1 MPTYLRLL
9 TQQCIAEMGVAFSQF
24 TIPTSFFMLAK
35 ISFLTDERDL
45 ISAKDVLVKYLSK
58 SELRDLFNRLGLAD
72 HTLQDCFVTAGKD
85 DYARDMLKAWKN
97 KKDNVLTS
105 TDYPGGPTWEN
116 LRKALTD
123 MGHHGAA
130 DEMENL

>member
-9 TQQCIAEMGVAFSQF
+9 TQQCIAEMGVPFF
-24 TIPTSFFMLAK
+24 TIYHSNILLHISCVAT
-35 ISFLTDERDL
+35 ISFLTDERYM
-45 ISAKDVLVKYLSK
+45 ISAKDVLVKYLNK

-72 HTLQDCFVTAGKD
+72 HTLQDCFDMAGKD
-85 DYARDMLKAWKN
+85 DYAREMLKAWKN

-116 LRKALTD
+116 LRKALSD
-123 MGHHGAA
+123 
-130 DEMENL
+130 

>member
-1 MPTYLRLL
+1 
-9 TQQCIAEMGVAFSQF
+9 
-24 TIPTSFFMLAK
+24 MLAT

-45 ISAKDVLVKYLSK
+45 ISAKDVLAKYLSK
-58 SELRDLFNRLGLAD
+58 SELRDLFNRLGLSD
-72 HTLQDCFVTAGKD
+72 HTLQDCFVTAGIN
-85 DYARDMLKAWKN
+85 DYAREMLKAWKN

>member
-1 MPTYLRLL
+1 
-9 TQQCIAEMGVAFSQF
+9 MGVAFSQF
-24 TIPTSFFMLAK
+24 TIPTSFFILAT

-45 ISAKDVLVKYLSK
+45 ISAKDVLAKYLSK
-58 SELRDLFNRLGLAD
+58 SELRDLFNRLGLSD
-72 HTLQDCFVTAGKD
+72 HTLQDCFVTAGIN
-85 DYARDMLKAWKN
+85 DYAREMLKAWKN

-123 MGHHGAA
+123 MGHHGAVV
-130 DEMENL
+130 EMENL